1 LRWAALR
8 SEATPGAV
16 TRSGNPFASGTFRQF
31 DWFFRCCAALE
42 CVSRFVWRKNDGAN
56 FFLPYRC
63 AIDAMASSYVRVSLV
78 FVLTLSGFRKIVGTQ
93 RQKNDAHPL
102 GENA

>member
-1 LRWAALR
+1 MLRRTGMRVA
-8 SEATPGAV
+8 
-16 TRSGNPFASGTFRQF
+16 FRLAEK
-31 DWFFRCCAALE
+31 R
-42 CVSRFVWRKNDGAN
+42 RRK
-56 FFLPYRC
+56 FLFLPYRC
-63 AIDAMASSYVRVSLV
+63 AVDALASSYVRVLLV